1 MNAQFFRAA
10 TAQAFLEACNLL
22 GMKVCIPEIVIDE
35 VFGNFKE
42 KLAEAK
48 TALKKPTKLVKS
60 LVDIEFPDIPVEDL
74 SNQFQTWFLSLLKDN
89 AVEILPYPDIVPKE
103 LVTKA
108 YTKVK
113 PFKAT
118 GGGHKDYLVWE
129 TIKANIL
136 GKQTS
141 PPYIFVN
148 HNTSDFAEK
157 VEDGSIVLHSEL
169 AKQIGEAAP
178 NLTYYTSLSTVFDDV
193 LAPKLEHFNLSDIP
207 TLLDEITDLTHGTL
221 MAELDFRSVYGLEG
235 LSFGGE
241 VTIQHIG
248 DHDISDRKLYKVGD
262 SIVVEVSGH
271 VEVEAS
277 GYMDKSDYYIHE
289 EDNKD
294 IYVSD
299 GNWNDHVMTVSQV
312 VNTPFVI
319 TGIYSVESESFVSQ
333 SFELPSEIED
343 EWPYK

>member
-1 MNAQFFRAA
+1 MLQQHKHSSKRAK
-10 TAQAFLEACNLL
+10 LL
-22 GMKVCIPEIVIDE
+22 GLKVCIPEIVIDE
-35 VFGNFKE
+35 VFGNFE
-42 KLAEAK
+42 KKLTEAK
-48 TALKKPTKLVKS
+48 TTLKKPTKLVKA

-74 SNQFQTWFLSLLKDN
+74 SDQFQTWFLSLLKDN
-89 AVEILPYPDIVPKE
+89 AVEILPYPDIPPKE
-103 LVTKA
+103 LVMKA

-118 GGGHKDYLVWE
+118 GDGHKDYLVWE

-136 GKQTS
+136 GKHAN

-157 VEDGSIVLHSEL
+157 AGDGSIVLHSEL
-169 AKQIGEAAP
+169 AAQIGKVAS

-193 LAPKLEHFNLSDIP
+193 LAPKLEHFNLSNIP
-207 TLLDEITDLTHGTL
+207 TLLDEIEDLTTETL
-221 MAELDFRSVYGLEG
+221 MTELDFRSVYGLDG

-241 VTIQHIG
+241 VTIQLIG
-248 DHDISDRKLYKVGD
+248 AHDISDRKLYKVGD
-262 SIVVEVSGH
+262 TIVVEVSGN
-271 VEVEAS
+271 VEVEAD
-277 GYMDKSDYYIHE
+277 GYMDKSDYYMDE

-319 TGIYSVESESFVSQ
+319 TGIYSVETASFASQ